1 MSSAIYL
8 ENYLDGLESLP
19 TELERNFKLMRKL
32 DDRAQTAMKSID
44 SHAKDFMRKLA
55 DSGAMGDE
63 ERKERLEDIKALFGK
78 AKEYSDDKV
87 QLAIQTYELVDKQ
100 IRRLDND
107 LARFEGE
114 IQEKASSTRAKS
126 EEVVAKK
133 GRKKTKDS
141 KTTGKKKKSASS
153 DEETGR
159 GSNQNN
165 SSVTLNSSS
174 NAGQGTK
181 KKKSKV
187 NQEKDT
193 RKGGVQ
199 KVNHHHYHNILPERL
214 FNFSSNYFTAFSLYP
229 RSVMFIFPVIY
240 TPSPFDCAFSIR
252 FTPSFDFHYCTCMLE
267 PSQAYYSCHLC
278 NSSRKPPMWKTPRR
292 NRVTRPPYR
301 AMLWTCL
308 WIPTSPLTAS
318 ATRCPMAR

>member
-44 SHAKDFMRKLA
+44 SHAKDFMRKLTE
-55 DSGAMGDE
+55 SGAMSEE

-126 EEVVAKK
+126 EEAVAKK
-133 GRKKTKDS
+133 GRKKTKDG
-141 KTTGKKKKSASS
+141 KTTGKKKKSAASS
-153 DEETGR
+153 DDETSGR
-159 GSNQNN
+159 ALGNQNTSN
-165 SSVTLNSSS
+165 TNLNVSS
-174 NAGQGTK
+174 NASGGNGGQGSK

-187 NQEKDT
+187 NQEKET
-193 RKGGVQ
+193 RKGGAQ
-199 KVNHHHYHNILPERL
+199 KKAVDVDDSEK
-214 FNFSSNYFTAFSLYP
+214 
-229 RSVMFIFPVIY
+229 
-240 TPSPFDCAFSIR
+240 
-252 FTPSFDFHYCTCMLE
+252 E
-267 PSQAYYSCHLC
+267 SCHTNATHPSDVMDMPVDPNEPTYCLC
-278 NSSRKPPMWKTPRR
+278 HQVSYGEMIGCDNPDCPIEWFHFACVGLTIKPKGKWFCPKCTQDRKKK
-292 NRVTRPPYR
+292 
-301 AMLWTCL
+301 
-308 WIPTSPLTAS
+308 
-318 ATRCPMAR
+318 

>member
-32 DDRAQTAMKSID
+32 DDRAQTAMQSID

-55 DSGAMGDE
+55 AENGAISEE

-126 EEVVAKK
+126 EEAVAKK
-133 GRKKTKDS
+133 GRKKTKDG
-141 KTTGKKKKSASS
+141 KATVKKKRSASS

-159 GSNQNN
+159 GGNQSTHASTNT
-165 SSVTLNSSS
+165 SSVGGS
-174 NAGQGTK
+174 GQGTK
-181 KKKSKV
+181 KKKSKKSV
-187 NQEKDT
+187 DPDDSEK
-193 RKGGVQ
+193 
-199 KVNHHHYHNILPERL
+199 E
-214 FNFSSNYFTAFSLYP
+214 
-229 RSVMFIFPVIY
+229 
-240 TPSPFDCAFSIR
+240 
-252 FTPSFDFHYCTCMLE
+252 
-267 PSQAYYSCHLC
+267 SCHTAATHPSDVMDMPVDPNEPTYCLC
-278 NSSRKPPMWKTPRR
+278 HQVSYGEMIGCDNPDCPIEWFHFACVGLTTKPKGKWFCPKCTQDRKKK
-292 NRVTRPPYR
+292 
-301 AMLWTCL
+301 
-308 WIPTSPLTAS
+308 
-318 ATRCPMAR
+318 

>member
-44 SHAKDFMRKLA
+44 SHAKDFMRKLGEN
-55 DSGAMGDE
+55 GAMSDE
-63 ERKERLEDIKALFGK
+63 ERKERQEDIKALFGK

-153 DEETGR
+153 DEDTGR
-159 GSNQNN
+159 GNNQTNTN
-165 SSVTLNSSS
+165 SSLNTSS

-187 NQEKDT
+187 NQEKET
-193 RKGGVQ
+193 RKGGAQ
-199 KVNHHHYHNILPERL
+199 KKTVEVDD
-214 FNFSSNYFTAFSLYP
+214 S
-229 RSVMFIFPVIY
+229 
-240 TPSPFDCAFSIR
+240 
-252 FTPSFDFHYCTCMLE
+252 E
-267 PSQAYYSCHLC
+267 KESCHTAATHPSDVMDMPVDPNEPTYCLC
-278 NSSRKPPMWKTPRR
+278 HQVSYGEMIGCDNPDCPIEWFHFACVGLTTKPKGKWFCPKCTQDRKKK
-292 NRVTRPPYR
+292 
-301 AMLWTCL
+301 
-308 WIPTSPLTAS
+308 
-318 ATRCPMAR
+318 

>member
-1 MSSAIYL
+1 SIMSYSKAPSA
-8 ENYLDGLESLP
+8 GLESLP

-133 GRKKTKDS
+133 GRKKTKDT
-141 KTTGKKKKSASS
+141 KTTAKKKKSASS
-153 DEETGR
+153 DEETAR
-159 GSNQNN
+159 GSNQNTTN
-165 SSVTLNSSS
+165 VSLNSSS
-174 NAGQGTK
+174 NAGQGSK

-187 NQEKDT
+187 NQEKET
-193 RKGGVQ
+193 RKGGAQ
-199 KVNHHHYHNILPERL
+199 KKAAEVDDSEKETSHTAATHPSDVMDMPVDPNEPTYCLCHQVSYGEMIGCDNPDVSTIPLHFHVLAASPTHYLLQCPIEW
-214 FNFSSNYFTAFSLYP
+214 
-229 RSVMFIFPVIY
+229 
-240 TPSPFDCAFSIR
+240 
-252 FTPSFDFHYCTCMLE
+252 FHFACVGLTTKPKGKWFCPKCT
-267 PSQAYYSCHLC
+267 QD
-278 NSSRKPPMWKTPRR
+278 RKKK
-292 NRVTRPPYR
+292 
-301 AMLWTCL
+301 
-308 WIPTSPLTAS
+308 
-318 ATRCPMAR
+318 

>member
-44 SHAKDFMRKLA
+44 SHAKDFMRKLTA
-55 DSGAMGDE
+55 ENGAMSE
-63 ERKERLEDIKALFGK
+63 EDRKERLEDIKALFGK

-126 EEVVAKK
+126 EEAVAKK
-133 GRKKTKDS
+133 GGRKKTKDA
-141 KTTGKKKKSASS
+141 KATGKKKRTASS

-159 GSNQNN
+159 GGNHSNNASGTN
-165 SSVTLNSSS
+165 LNASSS
-174 NAGQGTK
+174 AGQGSK
-181 KKKSKV
+181 KKKSKKAADV
-187 NQEKDT
+187 DDSEKESSHTAATHPSDVMDMPVDPNEPT
-193 RKGGVQ
+193 YCLCHQVSYGEMIGCDNPDCPIEWFHFACVGLTTKPKGKWFCPKCTQDRK
-199 KVNHHHYHNILPERL
+199 K
-214 FNFSSNYFTAFSLYP
+214 
-229 RSVMFIFPVIY
+229 
-240 TPSPFDCAFSIR
+240 
-252 FTPSFDFHYCTCMLE
+252 
-267 PSQAYYSCHLC
+267 
-278 NSSRKPPMWKTPRR
+278 K
-292 NRVTRPPYR
+292 
-301 AMLWTCL
+301 
-308 WIPTSPLTAS
+308 
-318 ATRCPMAR
+318 

>member
-44 SHAKDFMRKLA
+44 SHAKDFMRKLTA
-55 DSGAMGDE
+55 ENGAMSEE

-126 EEVVAKK
+126 EEAVAKK
-133 GRKKTKDS
+133 GGRKKTKDG
-141 KTTGKKKKSASS
+141 KATGKKKKPASS

-159 GSNQNN
+159 GNQSNSASGAN
-165 SSVTLNSSS
+165 LNASSS
-174 NAGQGTK
+174 AGQGSK
-181 KKKSKV
+181 KKKTKV
-187 NQEKDT
+187 NQEKET
-193 RKGGVQ
+193 RKGGAQ
-199 KVNHHHYHNILPERL
+199 KK
-214 FNFSSNYFTAFSLYP
+214 TADIDDS
-229 RSVMFIFPVIY
+229 
-240 TPSPFDCAFSIR
+240 
-252 FTPSFDFHYCTCMLE
+252 E
-267 PSQAYYSCHLC
+267 KESCHTAATHPSDVMDMPVDPNEPTYCLC
-278 NSSRKPPMWKTPRR
+278 HQVSYGEMIGCDNPDCPIEWFHFACVGLTTKPKGKWFCPKCTQDRKKK
-292 NRVTRPPYR
+292 
-301 AMLWTCL
+301 
-308 WIPTSPLTAS
+308 
-318 ATRCPMAR
+318 

>member
-44 SHAKDFMRKLA
+44 SHAKDFMRKLGEN
-55 DSGAMGDE
+55 GAMSEE
-63 ERKERLEDIKALFGK
+63 ERRERQEDIKALFGK

-159 GSNQNN
+159 GNNQSNAN
-165 SSVTLNSSS
+165 SSVNSSS

-187 NQEKDT
+187 NQEKET
-193 RKGGVQ
+193 RKGGAQ
-199 KVNHHHYHNILPERL
+199 KKTVEVDD
-214 FNFSSNYFTAFSLYP
+214 S
-229 RSVMFIFPVIY
+229 
-240 TPSPFDCAFSIR
+240 
-252 FTPSFDFHYCTCMLE
+252 E
-267 PSQAYYSCHLC
+267 KESCHTAATHPSDVMDMPVDPNEPTYCLC
-278 NSSRKPPMWKTPRR
+278 HQVSYGEMIGCDNPDCPIEWFHFACVGLTTKPKGKWFCPKCTQDRKKK
-292 NRVTRPPYR
+292 
-301 AMLWTCL
+301 
-308 WIPTSPLTAS
+308 
-318 ATRCPMAR
+318 

>member
-44 SHAKDFMRKLA
+44 SHAKDFMRKLGEN
-55 DSGAMGDE
+55 GAMSEDE
-63 ERKERLEDIKALFGK
+63 RRERQEDIKALFGK

-159 GSNQNN
+159 GNNQSNAN
-165 SSVTLNSSS
+165 SSVNSSS
-174 NAGQGTK
+174 NAGQGSK

-187 NQEKDT
+187 NQEKET
-193 RKGGVQ
+193 RKGGAQ
-199 KVNHHHYHNILPERL
+199 KKTVEVDD
-214 FNFSSNYFTAFSLYP
+214 S
-229 RSVMFIFPVIY
+229 
-240 TPSPFDCAFSIR
+240 
-252 FTPSFDFHYCTCMLE
+252 E
-267 PSQAYYSCHLC
+267 KESCHTAATHPSDVMDMPVDPNEPTYCLC
-278 NSSRKPPMWKTPRR
+278 HQVSYGEMIGCDNPDCPIEWFHFACVGLTTKPKGKWFCPKCTQDRKKK
-292 NRVTRPPYR
+292 
-301 AMLWTCL
+301 
-308 WIPTSPLTAS
+308 
-318 ATRCPMAR
+318 

>member
-44 SHAKDFMRKLA
+44 SHAKDFMRKLGEN
-55 DSGAMGDE
+55 GAMSDE
-63 ERKERLEDIKALFGK
+63 ERKERQEDIKALFGK

-159 GSNQNN
+159 GNNNQSNAN
-165 SSVTLNSSS
+165 SSLNSSS
-174 NAGQGTK
+174 NAGQGSK

-187 NQEKDT
+187 NQEKET
-193 RKGGVQ
+193 RKGGAQ
-199 KVNHHHYHNILPERL
+199 KKTVEVDDSEKE
-214 FNFSSNYFTAFSLYP
+214 SSHTAATHPSD
-229 RSVMFIFPVIY
+229 VMDMPVDPNEPTYCLCHQVSYGEMIGCDN
-240 TPSPFDCAFSIR
+240 PDCPIEW
-252 FTPSFDFHYCTCMLE
+252 FHFACVGLTTKPKGKWFCPKCT
-267 PSQAYYSCHLC
+267 QD
-278 NSSRKPPMWKTPRR
+278 RKKK
-292 NRVTRPPYR
+292 
-301 AMLWTCL
+301 
-308 WIPTSPLTAS
+308 
-318 ATRCPMAR
+318 

>member
-8 ENYLDGLESLP
+8 ETYLDGLESLP

-44 SHAKDFMRKLA
+44 SHAKDFMRKLGEN
-55 DSGAMGDE
+55 GAMSDDE
-63 ERKERLEDIKALFGK
+63 RRERQEDIKALFGK

-159 GSNQNN
+159 GNNQSNAN
-165 SSVTLNSSS
+165 SSVNSSS
-174 NAGQGTK
+174 NAGQGSK
-181 KKKSKV
+181 KKKSKKTV
-187 NQEKDT
+187 EVDDSEK
-193 RKGGVQ
+193 
-199 KVNHHHYHNILPERL
+199 E
-214 FNFSSNYFTAFSLYP
+214 
-229 RSVMFIFPVIY
+229 
-240 TPSPFDCAFSIR
+240 
-252 FTPSFDFHYCTCMLE
+252 
-267 PSQAYYSCHLC
+267 SCHTAATHPSDVMDMPVDPNEPTYCLC
-278 NSSRKPPMWKTPRR
+278 HQVSYGEMIGCDNPDCPIEWFHFACVGLTTKPKGKWFCPKCTQDRKKK
-292 NRVTRPPYR
+292 
-301 AMLWTCL
+301 
-308 WIPTSPLTAS
+308 
-318 ATRCPMAR
+318 

>member
-44 SHAKDFMRKLA
+44 SHAKDFMRKLGEN
-55 DSGAMGDE
+55 GAMSDE
-63 ERKERLEDIKALFGK
+63 ERKERQEDIKALFGK

-159 GSNQNN
+159 GNNQTNAN
-165 SSVTLNSSS
+165 SSLNSSS

-187 NQEKDT
+187 NQEKET
-193 RKGGVQ
+193 RKGGAQ
-199 KVNHHHYHNILPERL
+199 KKTVEVDD
-214 FNFSSNYFTAFSLYP
+214 S
-229 RSVMFIFPVIY
+229 
-240 TPSPFDCAFSIR
+240 
-252 FTPSFDFHYCTCMLE
+252 E
-267 PSQAYYSCHLC
+267 KESCHTAATHPSDVMDMPVDPNEPTYCLC
-278 NSSRKPPMWKTPRR
+278 HQVSYGEMIGCDNPDCPIEWFHFACVGLTTKPKGKWFCPKCTQDRKKK
-292 NRVTRPPYR
+292 
-301 AMLWTCL
+301 
-308 WIPTSPLTAS
+308 
-318 ATRCPMAR
+318 

>member
-1 MSSAIYL
+1 MSSAMYL
-8 ENYLDGLESLP
+8 ENYLDGRFQNESKNYLETTTVSIIQAGLESLP

-44 SHAKDFMRKLA
+44 SHAKDFMRKLGEN
-55 DSGAMGDE
+55 GAMNDE

-153 DEETGR
+153 DEEAGR
-159 GSNQNN
+159 SGTNQTNTN
-165 SSVTLNSSS
+165 TSLNTSS

-187 NQEKDT
+187 NQEKET
-193 RKGGVQ
+193 RKGGAQ
-199 KVNHHHYHNILPERL
+199 KKAADVDDSEK
-214 FNFSSNYFTAFSLYP
+214 
-229 RSVMFIFPVIY
+229 
-240 TPSPFDCAFSIR
+240 
-252 FTPSFDFHYCTCMLE
+252 E
-267 PSQAYYSCHLC
+267 SCHTNATHPSDVMDMPVDPNEPTYCLC
-278 NSSRKPPMWKTPRR
+278 HQVSYGEMIGCDNPDCPIEWFHFACVGLTTKPKGKWFCPKCTQDRKKK
-292 NRVTRPPYR
+292 
-301 AMLWTCL
+301 
-308 WIPTSPLTAS
+308 
-318 ATRCPMAR
+318 